1 MIRVIWRKEKR
12 RTVMHWITVMFLIG
26 LLFLPAPL
34 GFVVAV
40 VARRIRIMIMISVRR
55 TIPTANITK
64 MMVTGLNLQ
73 SFLPVRKVEM
83 L

>member
-40 VARRIRIMIMISVRR
+40 VARRIRILTMTSVSR
-55 TIPTANITK
+55 TIPTADITVT
-64 MMVTGLNLQ
+64 MVMGLNLQ
-73 SFLPVRKVEM
+73 SFLPVRKVAM

>member
-1 MIRVIWRKEKR
+1 MNRVIWRQKKK
-12 RTVMHWITVMFLIG
+12 RTVIQWITVMFLIG
-26 LLFLPAPL
+26 LLFLPPPS